1 LIRDGAVVIASVE
14 DAMALMGLT
23 IPVRSRPTL
32 ETQAEER
39 VWAELKLGSATLDTL
54 CARSR
59 LPVNECLAAVTAL
72 ELRGAIECALT
83 GEIRKR

>member
-1 LIRDGAVVIASVE
+1 
-14 DAMALMGLT
+14 MALMGLT
-23 IPVRSRPTL
+23 VPVRSRLTFD
-32 ETQAEER
+32 TDAEQR
-39 VWAELKLGSATLDTL
+39 VWAELNKGSATLDTL

-83 GEIRKR
+83 GEIRQR